1 MESLK
6 LAVFTTQILHCFQ
19 ETKKRI
25 CAELIQLSNQHNLT
39 FSINA
44 LSDTSDLDKI
54 SYLYSKLI
62 FETQLESQF
71 LEFVNH
77 YPDEIT
83 GNELNNWRL
92 FYIQFRNLRF

>member
-6 LAVFTTQILHCFQ
+6 LAVFTTQILQSFQ

-25 CAELIQLSNQHNLT
+25 CAEIIQLSNQNNL
-39 FSINA
+39 SCN
-44 LSDTSDLDKI
+44 TSDLNKV
-54 SYLYSKLI
+54 SYLYSELML
-62 FETQLESQF
+62 ETQLESQF

-77 YPDEIT
+77 YPDKIT
-83 GNELNNWRL
+83 SNELNNWRL

>member
-19 ETKKRI
+19 ETKKRV
-25 CAELIQLSNQHNLT
+25 CAEIIQLSNQHNLLC
-39 FSINA
+39 N
-44 LSDTSDLDKI
+44 TSDLDKI
-54 SYLYSKLI
+54 SYLYSELMM
-62 FETQLESQF
+62 ETQLESQF

-77 YPDEIT
+77 YPDKIT

-92 FYIQFRNLRF
+92 FYIQFRTLRF